1 MQKRKRKP
9 RSHYMFRNKEGE
21 TLVKLPGDI
30 DGQMFLI
37 DCLKNCKV
45 YLYDHFDQVKTPD
58 KSFILTQI

>member
-9 RSHYMFRNKEGE
+9 RSHYMFRNKQGE

-37 DCLKNCKV
+37 DNLKQCKV
-45 YLYDHFDQVKTPD
+45 YLYDHFDQVP
-58 KSFILTQI
+58 I